1 MDVSTPTFRI
11 LSHAECAALLA
22 AHHVGRIAF
31 GYFGRVD
38 IQPIHYVWDDG
49 FIYGRTRDGTK
60 LRAISAVKQVAFEV
74 DDVAAMYDWR
84 SVVVKGPLELLSL
97 DSDGAPD
104 GNGNGVWTHGV
115 ALLRRIVP
123 DAFTAHDPT
132 PDRATLFRIRAEQL
146 TGRAA
151 SV

>member
-11 LSHAECAALLA
+11 LSHAECIALLA

-49 FIYGRTRDGTK
+49 FVYGRTRDGSK

-84 SVVVKGPLELLSL
+84 SVVVKGPLELLTIE
-97 DSDGAPD
+97 SDGAAE
-104 GNGNGVWTHGV
+104 GNSAWSHGV

-123 DAFTAHDPT
+123 DAFTALDPT
-132 PDRATLFRIRAEQL
+132 PERTTLFRIRAEQL

>member
-1 MDVSTPTFRI
+1 VDVSTPTFRI
-11 LSHAECAALLA
+11 LSHTECTALLA

-49 FIYGRTRDGTK
+49 FVYGRTRDGTK
-60 LRAISAVKQVAFEV
+60 LRAISAVKLVAFEV

-84 SVVVKGPLELLSL
+84 SVVVKGALELITL
-97 DSDGAPD
+97 DSHGAPD
-104 GNGNGVWTHGV
+104 GNGIWSHGV
-115 ALLRRIVP
+115 ELLRRIVP
-123 DAFTAHDPT
+123 DAFTANDPT
-132 PDRATLFRIRAEQL
+132 PDRTTLFRIRADQL